1 MVWVAIRTDRESNRV
16 RQKSSQFPPLQ
27 VNPLFSNRLG
37 RHYGPV
43 RMRYTL
49 EEQTNTV
56 EPVNWNRSSDRDK
69 HGRHLLHVSLNA
81 GSEIIFAAMP
91 LKLH

>member
-1 MVWVAIRTDRESNRV
+1 
-16 RQKSSQFPPLQ
+16 
-27 VNPLFSNRLG
+27 
-37 RHYGPV
+37 
-43 RMRYTL
+43 MRYTI

-56 EPVNWNRSSDRDK
+56 EQANWNRSSDRDK
-69 HGRHLLHVSLNA
+69 HGRHLFHVSLNA